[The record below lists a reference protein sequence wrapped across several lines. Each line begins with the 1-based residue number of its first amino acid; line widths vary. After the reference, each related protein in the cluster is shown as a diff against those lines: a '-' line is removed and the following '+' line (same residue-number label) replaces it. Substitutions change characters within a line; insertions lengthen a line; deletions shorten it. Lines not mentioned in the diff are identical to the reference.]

1 MVLDDLR
8 ALPDSPLVTAEGS
21 ALPAHAV
28 STGVA
33 DRSRA
38 VWLVPTDDFQR
49 ALLAARGTPAG
60 QTALYALLRE
70 LIAREASEHHVP
82 MLSVDGS
89 LDLDATVAA
98 VEELF
103 AEAMAE
109 GPRAETRAERQ
120 VVAVGGKPGN
130 RGAGSWVLR
139 EAVGR
144 RRRGAGCSRVLLRM
158 REHRLLCQRAPPRR
172 RSHVWTGARPG
183 PSLTTDQ
190 AVSMIYFVRLKLAAP
205 ARAQLPLGNHAI
217 RTLQVPAGQGRI
229 DALSDRCFNA
239 SISNKQHPHM
249 HHAADAVRSA
259 VMRRHRTGRLMI
271 PVPAQCCGHCTAWRP
286 QVSVHVHR

>member
-1 MVLDDLR
+1 VHALRHVLWIGGPPCAGKTAVATRIARRHGLRWYCADTRTWQHRDRALAAGNPAAQRWEAMTPDERWMRSTPAEMLAMSLHTERGPMVLDDLR

-38 VWLVPTDDFQR
+38 VWLIPTDDFQR

-120 VVAVGGKPGN
+120 AL
-130 RGAGSWVLR
+130 LR
-139 EAVGR
+139 EANRAIAAQV
-144 RRRGAGCSRVLLRM
+144 RGYY
-158 REHRLLCQRAPPRR
+158 
-172 RSHVWTGARPG
+172 ARPWADG
-183 PSLTTDQ
+183 DAEQ
-190 AVSMIYFVRLKLAAP
+190 VVREFSCEC
-205 ARAQLPLGNHAI
+205 GNTA
-217 RTLQVPAGQGRI
+217 
-229 DALSDRCFNA
+229 CFA
-239 SISNKQHPHM
+239 
-249 HHAADAVRSA
+249 
-259 VMRRHRTGRLMI
+259 
-271 PVPAQCCGHCTAWRP
+271 
-286 QVSVHVHR
+286 SVHLPVAALMSGPVLAQGHH